1 MLTDEQKLWGIWG
14 QSNGLYSAW
23 AASRNIN
30 YYLMLV
36 LYTLDGQKSMT
47 QKKIC
52 ICTGLTKQTVNSV
65 IRALKEEGYVELIP
79 GYEDRREKQVK
90 LTEKGIG
97 YSRRL
102 VAPLRELES
111 RALTIMGSDRV
122 KQMVDN
128 IALFNTIFGNEMEKE
143 NALDKNWKQD

>member
-1 MLTDEQKLWGIWG
+1 MLTDEQNCGNMG
-14 QSNGLYSAW
+14 AVNGLYSAW

-65 IRALKEEGYVELIP
+65 IRSLKEEGYVGLSRLRR
-79 GYEDRREKQVK
+79 RREKQVK

-97 YSRRL
+97 YSADWL
-102 VAPLRELES
+102 LPYGTGS

>member
-65 IRALKEEGYVELIP
+65 IRSLKEEGYVELIP
-79 GYEDRREKQVK
+79 GCEKQVK

>member
-65 IRALKEEGYVELIP
+65 IRSLKEEGYVELIP
-79 GYEDRREKQVK
+79 GCEDRREKQVK
-90 LTEKGIG
+90 LSEKGIG

>member
-1 MLTDEQKLWGIWG
+1 M
-14 QSNGLYSAW
+14 
-23 AASRNIN
+23 
-30 YYLMLV
+30 
-36 LYTLDGQKSMT
+36 
-47 QKKIC
+47 
-52 ICTGLTKQTVNSV
+52 
-65 IRALKEEGYVELIP
+65 ELIP
-79 GYEDRREKQVK
+79 GCEDRREKQVK